1 MLIDTDKVHQFY
13 IVCGKTDLRR
23 GIDGLAAVV
32 QQQFELDPY
41 NQSLYLFCGTRKDRF
56 KALYWDGDGFFLL
69 YKRIEDGRLQWPVD
83 QDAVRKLNYKQFS
96 RLISGWSLDAT
107 VHKIK
112 PPKPTT
118 TSMYSLSHMVNS

>member
-1 MLIDTDKVHQFY
+1 MLIDTGKIHQIY

-56 KALYWDGDGFFLL
+56 KALYWDGDGFLLL

-96 RLISGWSLDAT
+96 RLINGWSLDST
-107 VHKIK
+107 VHKIN
-112 PPKPTT
+112 PPKPAAA
-118 TSMYSLSHMVNS
+118 SVYSLSHVVNS